1 LFLLDEPSEEKIL
14 NFLQA
19 QWGVLFSYTEV
30 GATREGAKRPAGY
43 AVDSNRARLGEGK
56 ERFERA
62 VAALRAWKMFDVGWI
77 GVFPTD
83 APIEVGTTVAVLAR
97 HHGFRSLNACRIVY
111 LIDEDDGDVRRCGFA
126 YGTLPEHAERGEERF
141 TVEWR
146 RDEGSVHYDL
156 YAFSPAQPPP
166 DEDRPPAGPVA
177 AAPVRA
183 GLDRSDAPGR
193 GVDSLAVGRA
203 VVIVAD
209 TGARRSLW
217 LAGCPARPRGGRR
230 GRRGWR

>member
-43 AVDSNRARLGEGK
+43 AVASNRARLGEGT

-126 YGTLPEHAERGEERF
+126 YGTLPEHAERGDERF

-156 YAFSPAQPPP
+156 YAFS
-166 DEDRPPAGPVA
+166 RPNH
-177 AAPVRA
+177 
-183 GLDRSDAPGR
+183 L
-193 GVDSLAVGRA
+193 LARIGHPL
-203 VVIVAD
+203 
-209 TGARRSLW
+209 ARRLQRRFARDSIGAMLRA
-217 LAGCPARPRGGRR
+217 AG
-230 GRRGWR
+230 